1 MGFISSTRSNRYV
14 TFNLTQMKK
23 SEIKNLIREI
33 IQEENNVV
41 EAKYDPEISDLASE
55 CLSMLAHPF
64 FRKFIEKTDD
74 PQVTTVYDNLY
85 ELIKDYE

>member
-1 MGFISSTRSNRYV
+1 
-14 TFNLTQMKK
+14 MKK
-23 SEIKNLIREI
+23 SEIKSLIREI

-64 FRKFIEKTDD
+64 FHKFKEKTDD
-74 PQVTTVYDNLY
+74 PEIYVVYDKLY